1 MSDILIR
8 YKDVRIQQQDNDILE
23 DVNLELNKGEFVY
36 LIGKV
41 GSGKT
46 SLLKTLYGELEVKAG
61 EAEVMGYN
69 MKTIKRKHIPALRR
83 RIGIVFQD
91 FQLLTDRT
99 VYANLEFVLRAT
111 GWKNKREIN
120 YRIEEVLEQVGME
133 GKGKKMPNEL
143 SGGEQ
148 QRIVIAR
155 AILNKPELILADE
168 PTGNLDVETGRKI
181 VELLRGICENGSAIM
196 MTTHNLN
203 LLNEYPGKVY
213 RFADKHITC
222 DSPAITET
230 QSDDDSLSDVVENN
244 TNETNNQE

>member
-1 MSDILIR
+1 M
-8 YKDVRIQQQDNDILE
+8 KD
-23 DVNLELNKGEFVY
+23 
-36 LIGKV
+36 
-41 GSGKT
+41 
-46 SLLKTLYGELEVKAG
+46 G

-91 FQLLTDRT
+91 FQLLTART

-120 YRIEEVLEQVGME
+120 YRIEEVLVQVGME

-230 QSDDDSLSDVVENN
+230 QSDDDSLSDVIENN
-244 TNETNNQE
+244 TNEINNQE

>member
-8 YKDVRIQQQDNDILE
+8 YKDVHIQQQDNDILE

-69 MKTIKRKHIPALRR
+69 MKTIKQKHIPELRR

-222 DSPAITET
+222 YSPAITEP
-230 QSDDDSLSDVVENN
+230 QSDDDSLSNVMENN
-244 TNETNNQE
+244 TNEINNQE